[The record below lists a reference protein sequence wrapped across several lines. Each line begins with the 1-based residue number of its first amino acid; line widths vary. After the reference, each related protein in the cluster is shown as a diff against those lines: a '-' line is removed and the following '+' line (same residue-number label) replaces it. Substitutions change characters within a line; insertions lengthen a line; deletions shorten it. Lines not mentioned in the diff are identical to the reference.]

1 MNLKILKQKIL
12 YFFIMG
18 HPVKIDERDF
28 ENMNPTVVKWT
39 ITIALAAPLVFFA
52 LKLIHL

>member
-1 MNLKILKQKIL
+1 
-12 YFFIMG
+12 MG

-39 ITIALAAPLVFFA
+39 MIIALAAPLVFFA